1 MGKEKWQR
9 RSAALLFAAL
19 ILFGIY
25 ILLKYALVILLPF
38 LAALAVSLPLFA
50 LAKRSSHSLGGR
62 VKAWCRF
69 YVAVFWLIVAVIM
82 TLAVRKLYGEAQELA
97 RYLGENVDMI
107 KDVVG
112 SFTDNAL
119 SAPTDSPILE
129 ELGEIG
135 EKIAEGIS
143 SALATIGEKVSAALA
158 SAVGKIAMGT
168 PKAVVGT
175 VVAVVASFYLC
186 TDLENIKSY
195 LLGFFSE
202 ESQKKVRGM
211 LSRVL
216 GGIKAY
222 AVAYFWLFVITFA
235 ELYLGLFLLGRR
247 YALLLALLLALIDM
261 LPLFGA
267 GVFVVPGGIFL
278 ILSGDTASGVGL
290 FILLGVM
297 SITRQIV
304 EPRLVGKKLGIHPL
318 ASLSSMYVGFRIF
331 GFWGMILAPVAVLVV
346 KEMRKAKEQ
355 GIG

>member
-1 MGKEKWQR
+1 
-9 RSAALLFAAL
+9 
-19 ILFGIY
+19 
-25 ILLKYALVILLPF
+25 
-38 LAALAVSLPLFA
+38 
-50 LAKRSSHSLGGR
+50 
-62 VKAWCRF
+62 
-69 YVAVFWLIVAVIM
+69 
-82 TLAVRKLYGEAQELA
+82 
-97 RYLGENVDMI
+97 MI

-143 SALATIGEKVSAALA
+143 SALATIGEKGSAALA

-168 PKAVVGT
+168 PKAVIGT

-267 GVFVVPGGIFL
+267 GVFVVPWGIFL